1 MQTIA
6 EIIDGLKK
14 GMDLDL
20 NIPDHMNVLKLIY
33 INIKKCM
40 IITKV
45 IQMLWLTIKQ
55 LPKGQT

>member
-20 NIPDHMNVLKLIY
+20 NIPDHMNFVRYMYQCFEADL
-33 INIKKCM
+33 
-40 IITKV
+40 
-45 IQMLWLTIKQ
+45 
-55 LPKGQT
+55 